1 MSKQPP
7 VFERVNQRIEQ
18 EDEFSEEQKERFKEF
33 FREYY
38 AELHFET
45 DDIRLDRFSA
55 ENFRT
60 IDEADVEFNRADT
73 ILYGRNSKGKTSL
86 VKALLYNIAGLPEN
100 PSAFDMTNLVNKR
113 KSALSTTGY
122 WTIDDSPVT
131 LERALRQSGQ
141 GSSLSGDEQPYLSE
155 EHTTEAMIS
164 GKFTDPSDVLKT
176 FGLQS
181 LKQSGHG
188 PYSVLSLFFLMSE
201 DFTRFL
207 GEKHSQLIDLL
218 FGVNITTVIS
228 AIENKIEELELEAV
242 EDEAAQKLRR
252 YESEQEDLQGE
263 LQSTQAQ
270 IHEKLD
276 ELKEKEDELENLK
289 SALEGENQLDQL
301 RDQRNQLRGR
311 LADLKTERSE
321 VVEDLASV
329 RRSIE
334 RYQDTEL
341 VSDMSGIADEL
352 RNFMTIPDRC
362 PICTNKV
369 DTEQREAMLHD
380 HACPLCQ
387 KEMPDD
393 RYRTEVEY
401 AQSENATET
410 DGIQYEERL
419 EELHEKEQKL
429 VGRQNRL
436 NNQIENLEAR
446 IEELSRD
453 IQQSDL
459 SDLADERDRLQQE
472 VRSLR
477 DETVELRVKE
487 DTLKQQLRHIT
498 YERKANAHLVDI
510 AKEKDNRRQAFRRLK
525 AIIAKARQ
533 SKRED
538 IKSKIGD
545 EMRSLFTHFTE
556 GTLRDAHDVEFKS
569 GGSYHFEIVTSS
581 DRLDSSVADESTA
594 EINLHALLFH
604 TAVLKLLSTSINT
617 LPLRLFVVDSPF
629 ANEVDER
636 NAKDIA
642 DFISALPEILPDYQI
657 IVASAET
664 GDFDPERYSNSYNL
678 VEFE

>member
-1 MSKQPP
+1 MSEQPP
-7 VFERVNQRIEQ
+7 VFERVDRRIEQ
-18 EDEFSEEQKERFKEF
+18 EDKFTEKQKKRFKEF

-38 AELHFET
+38 AELQFET
-45 DDIRLDRFSA
+45 NDIRLDRFSA

-60 IDEADVEFNRADT
+60 IDETDIDFNRTDT

-86 VKALLYNIAGLPEN
+86 VKALLYNIAGLPKN
-100 PSAFDMTNLVNKR
+100 PSAFDMTNLVNKK

-122 WTIDDSPVT
+122 WTIDDSPAT

-141 GSSLSGDEQPYLSE
+141 GSSLSGDEEPYLSDG
-155 EHTTEAMIS
+155 HTTEATIS
-164 GKFTDPSDVLKT
+164 GKFTDPSDVLET

-181 LKQSGHG
+181 LKQRGHD

-207 GEKHSQLIDLL
+207 GEKHSELMDLL

-228 AIENKIEELELEAV
+228 AIENKIDELELEDE
-242 EDEAAQKLRR
+242 EDEAAQELRR
-252 YESEQEDLQGE
+252 YESEQEILGVDLQSIQTE
-263 LQSTQAQ
+263 LQ
-270 IHEKLD
+270 EKLD

-289 SALEGENQLDQL
+289 SALDGENQLDKL
-301 RDQRNQLRGR
+301 RDQRNELRGR
-311 LADLKTERSE
+311 LADLKTKRSR
-321 VVEDLASV
+321 VVEELASV
-329 RRSIE
+329 RRTIE

-352 RNFMTIPDRC
+352 RGFMTIPDRC
-362 PICTNKV
+362 PICTNEV
-369 DTEQREAMLHD
+369 DTSQREAMLHD

-401 AQSENATET
+401 AQSENATDT
-410 DGIQYEERL
+410 DGVQHEETL
-419 EELHEKEQKL
+419 EDLRKQEQEL
-429 VGRQNRL
+429 VGRQRRL

-453 IQQSDL
+453 IQQNDL
-459 SDLADERDRLQQE
+459 SDLADERDNLQRE

-477 DETVELRVKE
+477 DNTVELRVKE
-487 DTLKQQLRHIT
+487 DTLKQQLARVT

-510 AKEKDNRRQAFRRLK
+510 AKAKDNQRQAFRRLK
-525 AIIAKARQ
+525 AIIAKTRQ
-533 SKRED
+533 SHRER

-545 EMRSLFTHFTE
+545 EMQQLFSNFTE
-556 GTLRDAHDVEFKS
+556 GTLRDAHSVEFKS
-569 GGSYHFEIVTSS
+569 GGSYHFEIITSS
-581 DRLDSSVADESTA
+581 ERLDSSVADESTA

-604 TAVLKLLSTSINT
+604 TAVLKLLSQSINT

-642 DFISALPEILPDYQI
+642 DFISALPKILPDYQI
-657 IVASAET
+657 ILASAET
-664 GDFDPERYSNSYNL
+664 GDFDPGRYSGRYNL